1 MRGEGFLLHVR
12 YQSAF
17 AYVIVEIR
25 LHGAFSSNKGSSENR
40 IDRAD
45 DVVELSLLDTS
56 LANRQGMEEG
66 TACHCSSAACLVRKP
81 LLHEQR
87 NPSTSI
93 SWPHPLS
100 MYLQRPFLCMHSNS
114 LVFAEKEEQ
123 YIVEICGVHTPQL
136 FPRLPIANP

>member
-66 TACHCSSAACLVRKP
+66 AACHCSSAACLVRKP

-87 NPSTSI
+87 DPSTSI
-93 SWPHPLS
+93 SWPHPS
-100 MYLQRPFLCMHSNS
+100 LCMYKNPLYVCTVIPLYLRKRRSRTLWRSVGCTH
-114 LVFAEKEEQ
+114 
-123 YIVEICGVHTPQL
+123 PQL

>member
-17 AYVIVEIR
+17 AYVIVQIIP
-25 LHGAFSSNKGSSENR
+25 HGAFSSNKGSSENR

-45 DVVELSLLDTS
+45 DVVELSLLDTC

-81 LLHEQR
+81 LLHIQG

-93 SWPHPLS
+93 RRSNPS
-100 MYLQRPFLCMHSNS
+100 LCMCEDPFYVCTVIP
-114 LVFAEKEEQ
+114 LYLRKRGAGQ
-123 YIVEICGVHTPQL
+123 CGDLWGAHPQL
-136 FPRLPIANP
+136 FPRLPLANP

>member
-66 TACHCSSAACLVRKP
+66 AACHCSSAACLVRKP

-123 YIVEICGVHTPQL
+123 DIVEICGVHTPQL

>member
-45 DVVELSLLDTS
+45 DVVELPLLDTS

-66 TACHCSSAACLVRKP
+66 AACHCSSAACLVRKP

-100 MYLQRPFLCMHSNS
+100 MYVQKPSLCMHSNS

-123 YIVEICGVHTPQL
+123 DIVEICGVHTP
-136 FPRLPIANP
+136 PAIP